1 MGPNW
6 QGHQH
11 WRGWRKSRGKRAWGL
26 QRRLTMAFVFVALA
40 AVGLTTWFT
49 LGAAFKAQR
58 ELGRLIYEARQERND
73 NPGFSNLPELSG
85 PIFRLPDGTI
95 IQPFDP
101 RFDWRGPRFDE
112 LQGSRLDRARN
123 AWQSLTSR
131 SLLAALLA
139 FGLAS
144 IAATMITRR
153 ITKPLRALSEGARRF
168 AAGERGIRLKSNGRQ
183 DEIGEVTD
191 AFNALA
197 RNLEQQ
203 EAWRRA
209 LVADIAHDLRTPLSV
224 MRSEIE
230 AMQDGISQPD
240 APGLERLHGE
250 VMLLSKLV
258 GDLRT
263 LSLAEGG
270 SLNLKL
276 ERVTL
281 EPFLQGLISRFAP
294 RVQEAGMNITLAP
307 ITTGLT
313 AQLDETQFTRVINNL
328 LENAVRYAKTG
339 SVEMTV
345 MLEVNTLSIQVRD
358 HGPGLKP
365 DDLERIFERFYQA
378 DASRTRDQAG
388 SKGSGL
394 GLAIARAIIEGH
406 GGTIQ
411 ASNHAQGGAVFTVT
425 LPRA

>member
-1 MGPNW
+1 MRT
-6 QGHQH
+6 Q
-11 WRGWRKSRGKRAWGL
+11 WRRWRQSRGKRHWGL

-58 ELGRLIYEARQERND
+58 ELGRLLYEARQERNE
-73 NPGFSNLPELSG
+73 NPGFSSLPELSG
-85 PIFRLPDGTI
+85 PIIVMPDGT
-95 IQPFDP
+95 QLQQFDP

-123 AWQSLTSR
+123 AWRGLTSR
-131 SLLAALLA
+131 SLLAALFA
-139 FGLAS
+139 FVLAS
-144 IAATMITRR
+144 IAATVITRR

-168 AAGERGIRLKSNGRQ
+168 AAGERGIRLKSSGRH
-183 DEIGEVTD
+183 DEISEVTD

-270 SLNLKL
+270 GLNLKL
-276 ERVTL
+276 ERVQL
-281 EPFLQGLISRFAP
+281 EPFLQSLISRFAP
-294 RVQEAGMNITLAP
+294 RAQEKGVNISLAP
-307 ITTGLT
+307 ITAGLT

-328 LENAVRYAKTG
+328 LENAVRHAGPG
-339 SVEMTV
+339 SVEIV
-345 MLEVNTLSIQVRD
+345 VELQVESLSIQVRD
-358 HGPGLKP
+358 HGPGLKH

>member
-1 MGPNW
+1 
-6 QGHQH
+6 
-11 WRGWRKSRGKRAWGL
+11 
-26 QRRLTMAFVFVALA
+26 V
-40 AVGLTTWFT
+40 
-49 LGAAFKAQR
+49 
-58 ELGRLIYEARQERND
+58 
-73 NPGFSNLPELSG
+73 
-85 PIFRLPDGTI
+85 
-95 IQPFDP
+95 
-101 RFDWRGPRFDE
+101 
-112 LQGSRLDRARN
+112 
-123 AWQSLTSR
+123 
-131 SLLAALLA
+131 
-139 FGLAS
+139 
-144 IAATMITRR
+144 ITRR

-168 AAGERGIRLKSNGRQ
+168 AAGERGIRLKSSGRQ
-183 DEIGEVTD
+183 DEISEVTD

-270 SLNLKL
+270 GLNLKL

-294 RVQEAGMNITLAP
+294 RAQEKGVNISLAS

-328 LENAVRYAKTG
+328 LENALRYAG
-339 SVEMTV
+339 PGNVEISV
-345 MLEVNTLSIQVRD
+345 MLEVSTISITVRD

-365 DDLERIFERFYQA
+365 EDLERIFERFYQA

-411 ASNHAQGGAVFTVT
+411 ASNHRQGGAVFTVT

>member
-1 MGPNW
+1 MQTQW
-6 QGHQH
+6 Q
-11 WRGWRKSRGKRAWGL
+11 RWRKSRGKRAWGL

-58 ELGRLIYEARQERND
+58 ELGRLLYEARQDRND
-73 NPGFSNLPELSG
+73 TPGFSRLPELSG
-85 PIFRLPDGTI
+85 PIIVMPDGT
-95 IQPFDP
+95 QLQQFDP

-123 AWQSLTSR
+123 AWRGLTSR

-144 IAATMITRR
+144 IAATVITRR

-168 AAGERGIRLKSNGRQ
+168 AAGERGIRLKSSGRQ
-183 DEIGEVTD
+183 DEISEVTD

-270 SLNLKL
+270 GLNLKL

-294 RVQEAGMNITLAP
+294 RAQEAGMTISLAP

-328 LENAVRYAKTG
+328 LENAVRYARPG

-345 MLEVNTLSIQVRD
+345 MLEVNTLSITVRD
-358 HGPGLKP
+358 HGPGLKA

-411 ASNHAQGGAVFTVT
+411 ASNHVQGGAVFTVT

>member
-1 MGPNW
+1 MRTYQRWW
-6 QGHQH
+6 QT
-11 WRGWRKSRGKRAWGL
+11 RSKRPWGL
-26 QRRLTMAFVFVALA
+26 QRRLTLAFVFVALA

-58 ELGRLIYEARQERND
+58 ELGRLLYEARQERND
-73 NPGFSNLPELSG
+73 TPGFPGLPEPSG
-85 PIFRLPDGTI
+85 PIIVMPDGTQF
-95 IQPFDP
+95 QPFDP
-101 RFDWRGPRFDE
+101 RFDWRGPRFDG
-112 LQGSRLDRARN
+112 LRGPRSDRARN

-131 SLLAALLA
+131 SLMAALVA
-139 FGLAS
+139 FVLAS
-144 IAATMITRR
+144 IAATVITRR

-168 AAGERGIRLKSNGRQ
+168 AAGERGIRLKTTGRH

-270 SLNLKL
+270 GLDLKL

-294 RVQEAGMNITLAP
+294 RAQEQDMNISLAS

-339 SVEMTV
+339 PIEISVT
-345 MLEVNTLSIQVRD
+345 LEVNSISITVRD

-406 GGTIQ
+406 GGTIR

>member
-1 MGPNW
+1 MGPHHGW
-6 QGHQH
+6 HPG
-11 WRGWRKSRGKRAWGL
+11 WRRWRKSRGKRPWGL
-26 QRRLTMAFVFVALA
+26 QRRLTIAFVFVALA

-73 NPGFSNLPELSG
+73 NPGFSSLPELSG
-85 PIFRLPDGTI
+85 PIILLPDGTQF
-95 IQPFDP
+95 QPFDP

-112 LQGSRLDRARN
+112 LQGTRLDRARS

-144 IAATMITRR
+144 IAATVITRR

-183 DEIGEVTD
+183 DEISEVTD

-270 SLNLKL
+270 GLNLKL

-294 RVQEAGMNITLAP
+294 RAQEAGMNITLTP
-307 ITTGLT
+307 ITIGLT

-328 LENAVRYAKTG
+328 LENALRYAKPG

-345 MLEVNTLSIQVRD
+345 MLEVNTLSITVRD

>member
-1 MGPNW
+1 MKMY
-6 QGHQH
+6 
-11 WRGWRKSRGKRAWGL
+11 RRWRKSRGDRPWGL
-26 QRRLTMAFVFVALA
+26 QRRLTVAFVMVALA
-40 AVGLTTWFT
+40 AVGLTTWLT
-49 LGAAFKAQR
+49 LGAAFRAQR
-58 ELGRLIYEARQERND
+58 ELGRLLYEARQERND
-73 NPGFSNLPELSG
+73 NPGFSSLPELPSA
-85 PIFRLPDGTI
+85 PIIRFPDGTTMV
-95 IQPFDP
+95 PFDP

-112 LQGSRLDRARN
+112 LKGSRLDRARK
-123 AWQSLTSR
+123 AWESLTSR

-144 IAATMITRR
+144 IAATVITRR
-153 ITKPLRALSEGARRF
+153 IIKPLRALSEGARQF
-168 AAGERGIRLKSNGRQ
+168 AAGKRGIRLQTNGRQ
-183 DEIGEVTD
+183 DEISEVTD

-197 RNLEQQ
+197 ANLERQ

-270 SLNLKL
+270 GLNLKL

-281 EPFLQGLISRFAP
+281 EPFLQGLISRFVP
-294 RVQEAGMNITLAP
+294 RAQEAGMNISLAP

-328 LENAVRYAKTG
+328 LENALRYAKPG

-345 MLEVNTLSIQVRD
+345 MLEVNTISITVRD

-394 GLAIARAIIEGH
+394 GLAIAKAIIEAH

>member
-1 MGPNW
+1 MRA
-6 QGHQH
+6 HS
-11 WRGWRKSRGKRAWGL
+11 GWRRWQKSRSKRPWGL
-26 QRRLTMAFVFVALA
+26 QRRLTIAFVLVALA
-40 AVGLTTWFT
+40 AVGLTTWLT

-58 ELGRLIYEARQERND
+58 ELGRLLYEARQERND
-73 NPGFSNLPELSG
+73 NPGFSSLPELSG
-85 PIFRLPDGTI
+85 PIIRFPDGTM
-95 IQPFDP
+95 QPFDP

-112 LQGSRLDRARN
+112 LKGSRLDRARN
-123 AWQSLTSR
+123 TWQSLTSR
-131 SLLAALLA
+131 SLLAALIA

-144 IAATMITRR
+144 LAATFITRR

-168 AAGERGIRLKSNGRQ
+168 AAGERGIRLKSSGRQ
-183 DEIGEVTD
+183 DEISEVTD

-270 SLNLKL
+270 GLNLKL

-281 EPFLQGLISRFAP
+281 EPFLQSLISRFAP
-294 RVQEAGMNITLAP
+294 RAQEKGVNVSLAP

-328 LENAVRYAKTG
+328 LENALRYAGPG
-339 SVEMTV
+339 SVEIAV
-345 MLEVNTLSIQVRD
+345 KLEMESLSIQVRD

>member
-1 MGPNW
+1 
-6 QGHQH
+6 
-11 WRGWRKSRGKRAWGL
+11 
-26 QRRLTMAFVFVALA
+26 MAFVIVALA
-40 AVGLTTWFT
+40 AVGLTTWLT

-58 ELGRLIYEARQERND
+58 ELGRLLYEARQERND
-73 NPGFSNLPELSG
+73 NPGFSSLPELPSG
-85 PIFRLPDGTI
+85 PIFRFPDGTLM
-95 IQPFDP
+95 QPFDP

-112 LQGSRLDRARN
+112 LKGSRSDRARN
-123 AWQSLTSR
+123 AWQGLTSR
-131 SLLAALLA
+131 SLLAGLLA
-139 FGLAS
+139 FVLAS
-144 IAATMITRR
+144 FAATLITRR
-153 ITKPLRALSEGARRF
+153 ITKPLRALSLGARRF
-168 AAGERGIRLKSNGRQ
+168 AAGERGIRLQTSGRH
-183 DEIGEVTD
+183 DEIGEVTE

-197 RNLEQQ
+197 ANLERQ

-270 SLNLKL
+270 GLNLKL

-281 EPFLQGLISRFAP
+281 EPFLKGLISRFAP
-294 RVQEAGMNITLAP
+294 RAQEAGVTISLAP
-307 ITTGLT
+307 ITAGLS
-313 AQLDETQFTRVINNL
+313 APLDETQFTRVINNL
-328 LENAVRYAKTG
+328 LENAVRYAGPG
-339 SVEMTV
+339 SVEIAV
-345 MLEVNTLSIQVRD
+345 ELEVSTLSIQMRD
-358 HGPGLKP
+358 HGPGLKT
-365 DDLERIFERFYQA
+365 DDFERIFERFYQA
-378 DASRTRDQAG
+378 DASRTRDQVG

-394 GLAIARAIIEGH
+394 GLAIARAIIEAHDGM
-406 GGTIQ
+406 IQ

>member
-6 QGHQH
+6 QGHH
-11 WRGWRKSRGKRAWGL
+11 GWRHWRKSRGKRPWGL

-40 AVGLTTWFT
+40 AVALTTWFT

-73 NPGFSNLPELSG
+73 NPGFSSLPELSG
-85 PIFRLPDGTI
+85 PIIVMPDGSQF
-95 IQPFDP
+95 QPFDP

-112 LQGSRLDRARN
+112 LQGTRLDRARN
-123 AWQSLTSR
+123 AWRGLTSR

-144 IAATMITRR
+144 IAATVITRR

-168 AAGERGIRLKSNGRQ
+168 AAGERGIRLKSSGRQ
-183 DEIGEVTD
+183 DEISEVTD

-270 SLNLKL
+270 GLNLKL

-281 EPFLQGLISRFAP
+281 EPFLQSLISRFAP
-294 RVQEAGMNITLAP
+294 RAQEKGVNISLAP

-313 AQLDETQFTRVINNL
+313 AQLDETQFTRVLNNL
-328 LENAVRYAKTG
+328 LENALRHAGPG
-339 SVEMTV
+339 SVEITV
-345 MLEVNTLSIQVRD
+345 ILEVSTLSIQVRD

>member
-1 MGPNW
+1 MRPHHGWHP
-6 QGHQH
+6 
-11 WRGWRKSRGKRAWGL
+11 GWRRWQKARGKQHWGL

-58 ELGRLIYEARQERND
+58 ELGRLIYEARQDRND
-73 NPGFSNLPELSG
+73 TPGFSNLPELSG
-85 PIFRLPDGTI
+85 PIFRFPDGTI

-112 LQGSRLDRARN
+112 LQGPRLDRARS

-131 SLLAALLA
+131 SLLAALFA
-139 FGLAS
+139 FVLAS
-144 IAATMITRR
+144 IAATVITRR
-153 ITKPLRALSEGARRF
+153 ITKPLRALSLGARRF
-168 AAGERGIRLKSNGRQ
+168 AAGERGIRLQSTGRQ
-183 DEIGEVTD
+183 DEISEVTD

-270 SLNLKL
+270 GLNLKL

-281 EPFLQGLISRFAP
+281 EPFLQGLISRFTP
-294 RVQEAGMNITLAP
+294 RAQEAGINVSLAP
-307 ITTGLT
+307 ITAGLT

-328 LENAVRYAKTG
+328 LENAVRYASPC
-339 SVEMTV
+339 SVEIAV
-345 MLEVNTLSIQVRD
+345 ELEVSTISIQVRD

-411 ASNHAQGGAVFTVT
+411 ASNHAQGGAMFTVT

>member
-1 MGPNW
+1 M
-6 QGHQH
+6 QTQ
-11 WRGWRKSRGKRAWGL
+11 WRRWRKSRGKRAWGL

-58 ELGRLIYEARQERND
+58 ELGRLLYEARQERNE
-73 NPGFSNLPELSG
+73 NPGFSSLPELSG
-85 PIFRLPDGTI
+85 PIIRLPDGTTVV
-95 IQPFDP
+95 PFDP

-112 LQGSRLDRARN
+112 LKGPRLDRARN

-131 SLLAALLA
+131 SLVAAILA
-139 FGLAS
+139 FVLAS
-144 IAATMITRR
+144 IAATVITRR

-168 AAGERGIRLKSNGRQ
+168 AAGERGIRLKTNGRQ

-191 AFNALA
+191 AFNSLA

-240 APGLERLHGE
+240 APGLERLHSE

-294 RVQEAGMNITLAP
+294 RAQEQGMNISLAP

-339 SVEMTV
+339 PIEIGVT
-345 MLEVNTLSIQVRD
+345 LEVNSISIQVRD
-358 HGPGLKP
+358 HGPGLKSE
-365 DDLERIFERFYQA
+365 DLERIFERFYQA

>member
-1 MGPNW
+1 MRH
-6 QGHQH
+6 QHRRQH

-26 QRRLTMAFVFVALA
+26 QRRLTTAFVMVALA
-40 AVGLTTWFT
+40 AVGLTTWLT
-49 LGAAFKAQR
+49 LGAAFRAQR
-58 ELGRLIYEARQERND
+58 ELAHLIL
-73 NPGFSNLPELSG
+73 SNQTGAQQPVFPIEPSG
-85 PIFRLPDGTI
+85 PIFRLPDGTL
-95 IQPFDP
+95 IQPFEP
-101 RFDWRGPRFDE
+101 RSDWWRGPQMEDFKDP
-112 LQGSRLDRARN
+112 RLERARG
-123 AWQSLTSR
+123 AMQSLTSR
-131 SLLAALLA
+131 SFLAALLA

-144 IAATMITRR
+144 IAASVITRR

-168 AAGERGIRLKSNGRQ
+168 AAGERGIRLKSGGRQ
-183 DEIGEVTD
+183 DEIAEVTD

-263 LSLAEGG
+263 LSLAEDGG
-270 SLNLKL
+270 LNLKL
-276 ERVTL
+276 ERITL
-281 EPFLQGLISRFAP
+281 EPFLQALVSRFAP
-294 RVQEAGMNITLAP
+294 RAQEAGMNITLAP

-328 LENAVRYAKTG
+328 LENALRYAG
-339 SVEMTV
+339 PGQVEITV
-345 MLEVNTLSIQVRD
+345 MLEVGTLSIVVRD

>member
-1 MGPNW
+1 MRLDHGWHP
-6 QGHQH
+6 
-11 WRGWRKSRGKRAWGL
+11 GWRNARGKRHWGL

-58 ELGRLIYEARQERND
+58 ELGRLISEARQERND
-73 NPGFSNLPELSG
+73 TPGFSGLPELSG
-85 PIFRLPDGTI
+85 PILRFPDGTI

-101 RFDWRGPRFDE
+101 RFDWRGPHFDE
-112 LQGSRLDRARN
+112 LQGPRLDRARN
-123 AWQSLTSR
+123 VWQSLTSR
-131 SLLAALLA
+131 SLLAALFA
-139 FGLAS
+139 FVLAS
-144 IAATMITRR
+144 IAATVITRR

-168 AAGERGIRLKSNGRQ
+168 AAGERGIRLKSSGRQ
-183 DEIGEVTD
+183 DEISEVTD

-230 AMQDGISQPD
+230 AMQDGISRPD

-270 SLNLKL
+270 GLNLKL

-294 RVQEAGMNITLAP
+294 RAQEAGMNITLAP
-307 ITTGLT
+307 ITIGLT

-328 LENAVRYAKTG
+328 LENALRYARPG
-339 SVEMTV
+339 SIEMTV

-378 DASRTRDQAG
+378 DASRTRDQTG

>member
-1 MGPNW
+1 MRLNW
-6 QGHQH
+6 QGRQHWQH
-11 WRGWRKSRGKRAWGL
+11 WRKSQGKRPWGL
-26 QRRLTMAFVFVALA
+26 QRRLTVAFVVVALA
-40 AVGLTTWFT
+40 AVGLTTWLT

-58 ELGRLIYEARQERND
+58 ELGRLLNEARQERN
-73 NPGFSNLPELSG
+73 NTSGFSGLPELSG
-85 PIFRLPDGTI
+85 PIIRFPDGTI
-95 IQPFDP
+95 MPFDP
-101 RFDWRGPRFDE
+101 RFDWRGPGYDE
-112 LQGSRLDRARN
+112 LKGARLERARK
-123 AWQSLTSR
+123 AWENLTSR

-144 IAATMITRR
+144 IAATVITRR
-153 ITKPLRALSEGARRF
+153 IIKPLRALSLGARQF
-168 AAGERGIRLKSNGRQ
+168 AAGERGIRLKSTGRQ

-197 RNLEQQ
+197 HNLEQQ

-270 SLNLKL
+270 GLNLKL
-276 ERVTL
+276 ERVQL
-281 EPFLQGLISRFAP
+281 EPFLQSLISRFAP
-294 RVQEAGMNITLAP
+294 RAQEKGVNVSLAP

-328 LENAVRYAKTG
+328 LENALRHAGPG
-339 SVEMTV
+339 SVEITV
-345 MLEVNTLSIQVRD
+345 MLEVNTLSITVRD

>member
-6 QGHQH
+6 QGHH
-11 WRGWRKSRGKRAWGL
+11 GWRHWRKSRGKRPWGL

-73 NPGFSNLPELSG
+73 TPGFSSLPELSG
-85 PIFRLPDGTI
+85 PIIVMPDGTQF
-95 IQPFDP
+95 QPFDP

-112 LQGSRLDRARN
+112 LQGTRLDRARN
-123 AWQSLTSR
+123 AWRGLTSR

-144 IAATMITRR
+144 IAATVITRR

-168 AAGERGIRLKSNGRQ
+168 AAGERGIRLKSSGRQ
-183 DEIGEVTD
+183 DEISEVTD

-270 SLNLKL
+270 GLNLKL

-281 EPFLQGLISRFAP
+281 EPFLQSLISRFAP
-294 RVQEAGMNITLAP
+294 RAQEKSVNISLAP

-328 LENAVRYAKTG
+328 LENALRHAGPG
-339 SVEMTV
+339 SVEITV
-345 MLEVNTLSIQVRD
+345 MLEVNTLSITVRD

-411 ASNHAQGGAVFTVT
+411 ANNHAQGGAVFTVT

>member
-1 MGPNW
+1 M
-6 QGHQH
+6 QTQ
-11 WRGWRKSRGKRAWGL
+11 WRHWRKSRGKRAWGL

-40 AVGLTTWFT
+40 AVALTTWFT

-58 ELGRLIYEARQERND
+58 ELGRLLYEARQERND
-73 NPGFSNLPELSG
+73 NPGFSSLPELSG
-85 PIFRLPDGTI
+85 PIIVMPDGTQF
-95 IQPFDP
+95 QPFDP

-112 LQGSRLDRARN
+112 LQGPGLDRARN
-123 AWQSLTSR
+123 AWRGLTSR
-131 SLLAALLA
+131 SLLAALFA
-139 FGLAS
+139 FVLAS
-144 IAATMITRR
+144 IAATVITRR

-168 AAGERGIRLKSNGRQ
+168 AAGERGIRLKSSGRQ
-183 DEIGEVTD
+183 DEISEVTD

-270 SLNLKL
+270 GLNLKL
-276 ERVTL
+276 EQVQL
-281 EPFLQGLISRFAP
+281 EPFLQSLISRFAP
-294 RVQEAGMNITLAP
+294 RAQEKGVNISLAP

-328 LENAVRYAKTG
+328 LENAVRHAGPG
-339 SVEMTV
+339 SVEIAV
-345 MLEVNTLSIQVRD
+345 MLEVSTLLIQVRD

>member
-6 QGHQH
+6 QGHPH
-11 WRGWRKSRGKRAWGL
+11 WRRWRKSRGKRAWGL

-40 AVGLTTWFT
+40 AVALTTWFT

-58 ELGRLIYEARQERND
+58 ELGRLIYEARQNRND
-73 NPGFSNLPELSG
+73 TPEFSSLPELSG
-85 PIFRLPDGTI
+85 PIIVMPDGTQF
-95 IQPFDP
+95 QPFDP

-112 LQGSRLDRARN
+112 LQGPGLDRARN
-123 AWQSLTSR
+123 AWRGLTSR

-144 IAATMITRR
+144 IAATVITRR

-168 AAGERGIRLKSNGRQ
+168 AAGERGIRLKSSGRQ
-183 DEIGEVTD
+183 DEISEVTD

-270 SLNLKL
+270 GLNLKL
-276 ERVTL
+276 ERVAL

-294 RVQEAGMNITLAP
+294 RAQEAGMTISLAP

-328 LENAVRYAKTG
+328 LENALRYAKPG
-339 SVEMTV
+339 SVEITV
-345 MLEVNTLSIQVRD
+345 LLEVNTLSITVRD

>member
-1 MGPNW
+1 MRT
-6 QGHQH
+6 Q
-11 WRGWRKSRGKRAWGL
+11 WRRWRKSRGERHWGL

-40 AVGLTTWFT
+40 AVALTTWFT

-58 ELGRLIYEARQERND
+58 ELGRLIYEARQEHND
-73 NPGFSNLPELSG
+73 TPGFSSLPELSG
-85 PIFRLPDGTI
+85 PIIRFPDGTLM
-95 IQPFDP
+95 QPFDP

-112 LQGSRLDRARN
+112 LQGPGLDRARN
-123 AWQSLTSR
+123 AWRGLTSR
-131 SLLAALLA
+131 SLLAALIA

-144 IAATMITRR
+144 IAATVITRR

-168 AAGERGIRLKSNGRQ
+168 AAGERGIRLKSSGRQ
-183 DEIGEVTD
+183 DEISEVTD

-270 SLNLKL
+270 GLNLKL

-294 RVQEAGMNITLAP
+294 RAQEKGVNILLAP
-307 ITTGLT
+307 ITAGLT

-328 LENAVRYAKTG
+328 LENTVRHASPG
-339 SVEMTV
+339 SVEINV
-345 MLEVNTLSIQVRD
+345 MLEVSTLSIQVRD
-358 HGPGLKP
+358 HGPGLKT

>member
-1 MGPNW
+1 MQRFGPRNA
-6 QGHQH
+6 
-11 WRGWRKSRGKRAWGL
+11 RGKRAWGL
-26 QRRLTMAFVFVALA
+26 QLRLTLAFVLVALA

-58 ELGRLIYEARQERND
+58 ELGRLLNEARQERNE
-73 NPGFSNLPELSG
+73 NPGFSGPPEFSG
-85 PIFRLPDGTI
+85 PVIVLPDGTQL
-95 IQPFDP
+95 QPFDP
-101 RFDWRGPRFDE
+101 RFDWRGPRFDG
-112 LQGSRLDRARN
+112 LQGPRSERARN
-123 AWQSLTSR
+123 AWQNLTSR

-139 FGLAS
+139 FVLAS
-144 IAATMITRR
+144 IAATVITRR

-168 AAGERGIRLKSNGRQ
+168 AAGERGIRLQTTGRH

-270 SLNLKL
+270 GLNLKL

-281 EPFLQGLISRFAP
+281 EPFLQSLISRFAP
-294 RVQEAGMNITLAP
+294 RAQEKGVNVSLAP
-307 ITTGLT
+307 ITTGLS
-313 AQLDETQFTRVINNL
+313 AQLDEF
-328 LENAVRYAKTG
+328 
-339 SVEMTV
+339 
-345 MLEVNTLSIQVRD
+345 
-358 HGPGLKP
+358 
-365 DDLERIFERFYQA
+365 
-378 DASRTRDQAG
+378 
-388 SKGSGL
+388 
-394 GLAIARAIIEGH
+394 
-406 GGTIQ
+406 
-411 ASNHAQGGAVFTVT
+411 
-425 LPRA
+425 

>member
-6 QGHQH
+6 KGHQH
-11 WRGWRKSRGKRAWGL
+11 WRRWRKSRGKRHWGL

-58 ELGRLIYEARQERND
+58 ELGRLIYEARQERSD
-73 NPGFSNLPELSG
+73 TPGFSSLPELSG
-85 PIFRLPDGTI
+85 PIIRFPDGTTMV
-95 IQPFDP
+95 PFDP

-112 LQGSRLDRARN
+112 LQGSRLDRARS
-123 AWQSLTSR
+123 AWQNLTSR

-144 IAATMITRR
+144 IAATVITRR

-168 AAGERGIRLKSNGRQ
+168 AAGERGIRLKSSGRQ
-183 DEIGEVTD
+183 DEISEVTD

-270 SLNLKL
+270 GLNLKL

-294 RVQEAGMNITLAP
+294 RAQEKGVNISLAS

-328 LENAVRYAKTG
+328 LENALRYAG
-339 SVEMTV
+339 PGNVEISV
-345 MLEVNTLSIQVRD
+345 MLEVSTISITVRD

-365 DDLERIFERFYQA
+365 EDLERIFERFYQA

-411 ASNHAQGGAVFTVT
+411 ASNHRQGGAVFTVT

>member
-1 MGPNW
+1 MRPDHAWHPG
-6 QGHQH
+6 
-11 WRGWRKSRGKRAWGL
+11 WRRWRKSRGKRSWGL

-49 LGAAFKAQR
+49 LGAAFRAQR

-73 NPGFSNLPELSG
+73 NPGFSSLPELSG
-85 PIFRLPDGTI
+85 PIIRFPDGTMV
-95 IQPFDP
+95 PFDP
-101 RFDWRGPRFDE
+101 SFDWRGPRFEE
-112 LQGSRLDRARN
+112 LQGPRLDRARK

-131 SLLAALLA
+131 SLVAALLA
-139 FGLAS
+139 FVLAS
-144 IAATMITRR
+144 IAATVITRR

-168 AAGERGIRLKSNGRQ
+168 AAGERGIRLKTSGRQ
-183 DEIGEVTD
+183 DEISEVTD

-270 SLNLKL
+270 GLNLKL

-294 RVQEAGMNITLAP
+294 RAQEAGMNISLAP

-328 LENAVRYAKTG
+328 LENAVRYAKPG

-345 MLEVNTLSIQVRD
+345 MLEVNTISIQVRD

>member
-1 MGPNW
+1 MRPDW
-6 QGHQH
+6 H
-11 WRGWRKSRGKRAWGL
+11 WHSGWRKPQGRRAWGL
-26 QRRLTMAFVFVALA
+26 QRRLTIAFVFVALA

-58 ELGRLIYEARQERND
+58 ELGRLLYEARQERD
-73 NPGFSNLPELSG
+73 SNPGFPSPPDLSG
-85 PIFRLPDGTI
+85 PIIRFPDGTL

-112 LQGSRLDRARN
+112 LKGSRSDRARN
-123 AWQSLTSR
+123 AWQNLTSR

-144 IAATMITRR
+144 IAATFITRR

-168 AAGERGIRLKSNGRQ
+168 AAGERGIRLKSSGRH

-240 APGLERLHGE
+240 AQGLERLHGE

-270 SLNLKL
+270 GLDLRL
-276 ERVTL
+276 ERVAF

-294 RVQEAGMNITLAP
+294 RAQEAGVNITLAP

-313 AQLDETQFTRVINNL
+313 AQLDETHFTRVINNL
-328 LENAVRYAKTG
+328 LENTVRYASPG
-339 SVEMTV
+339 GVEIAV
-345 MLEVNTLSIQVRD
+345 ELEVNSISIQVRD
-358 HGPGLKP
+358 HGPGLKT

-406 GGTIQ
+406 GGTIR